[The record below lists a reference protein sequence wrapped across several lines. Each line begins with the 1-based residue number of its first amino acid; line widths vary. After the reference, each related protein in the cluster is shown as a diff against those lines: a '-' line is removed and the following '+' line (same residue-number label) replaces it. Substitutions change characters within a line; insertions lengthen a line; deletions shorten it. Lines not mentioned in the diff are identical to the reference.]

1 VGDVQFAKILGY
13 LPDLIRGVG
22 VTLQLGL
29 ISAGVGLVLG
39 LVLALMK
46 YSRVPVL
53 YWPAAVYIEFFRT
66 TPPLVQIVWL
76 YYGLPLFTGY
86 DLGALGAA
94 AVALGLNIAAFY
106 AGLSFYGLG
115 EGGLWLNGVVLLSSI
130 RRARQEGLAPR
141 EAIARGCE
149 IRFRPIVVSAVVAVI
164 GFLPAALS
172 QGIGAEIQRPL
183 ARVVI
188 GGLVSSTVLTLLVLP
203 AICALRSGREAEA
216 EPPSVAA
223 EPGAA

>member
-1 VGDVQFAKILGY
+1 MGDFQFAKILGY

-22 VTLQLGL
+22 VTLELGA
-29 ISAGVGLVLG
+29 ISASLGLVLG

-76 YYGLPLFTGY
+76 YYGLPLMTGY

-106 AGLSFYGLG
+106 AEIMRAGIVGVHRTQWQAARVLGLNLPDTLRY
-115 EGGLWLNGVVLLSSI
+115 VVLPQALRNVLPPMGTTTI
-130 RRARQEGLAPR
+130 YLIKDTALAS
-141 EAIARGCE
+141 AIGTPELLRIGQLIAVE
-149 IRFRPIVVSAVVAVI
+149 TFRPVETLTVVAVLYFAVTYPIAMLI
-164 GFLPAALS
+164 GGMERRFKA
-172 QGIGAEIQRPL
+172 
-183 ARVVI
+183 ARVQA
-188 GGLVSSTVLTLLVLP
+188 S
-203 AICALRSGREAEA
+203 
-216 EPPSVAA
+216 
-223 EPGAA
+223 